1 MGLPIRMRMFNNVK
15 NRDVIYLKLAG
26 IFSTSITTLELESK
40 GSISS
45 SIEEN
50 LLLYFLKFSTFLV
63 VIII

>member
-40 GSISS
+40 GSVSS